1 MAKVIEKNLIKVG
14 KKPMVVLPKMNKKEY
29 QAAWRKFW
37 RLWEKL
43 PRLWKTK
50 KSSLEILREERE

>member
-1 MAKVIEKNLIKVG
+1 MAKVDKKNLIKVS
-14 KKPMVVLPKMNKKEY
+14 KKPIVVLPKMSKKEY
-29 QAAWRKFW
+29 KAAWRRFEN
-37 RLWEKL
+37 LWKKL